1 MFLYVDNFFVVVALF
16 TFFQQ
21 DQGIYQS
28 KVRQMISENKSRLI
42 VNLNDIRRR
51 NEQRAAKYVTLYSS
65 VHVRVATF
73 SQAK

>member
-1 MFLYVDNFFVVVALF
+1 MFLFVDNNFFFCVF

-42 VNLNDIRRR
+42 VNLNDLRRR
-51 NEQRAAKYVTLYSS
+51 NEQRAAKYV
-65 VHVRVATF
+65 
-73 SQAK
+73 